1 MCKHI
6 SSPMVI
12 GYALQD
18 RESVTNEDL
27 MQLRHRL
34 VSYGDG
40 FLADV
45 SFRSIRRVVND
56 YDDSLELII
65 TGESYQVRKKSTHAG
80 SRLFKESHLKA
91 CYGASYRETEYQEI
105 VNILSGR

>member
-12 GYALQD
+12 GYALKNRD
-18 RESVTNEDL
+18 SVSNEEL

-34 VSYGDG
+34 VSCGEG

-45 SFRSIRRVVND
+45 SFHSIRRVVSD
-56 YDDSLELII
+56 YGDSLELVI
-65 TGESYQVRKKSTHAG
+65 TGETYQVRKKSKCAE
-80 SRLFKESHLKA
+80 SRLFRESHLKA
-91 CYGASYRETEYQEI
+91 CYGSSYRDAEYQEI
-105 VNILSGR
+105 VSILIGQ